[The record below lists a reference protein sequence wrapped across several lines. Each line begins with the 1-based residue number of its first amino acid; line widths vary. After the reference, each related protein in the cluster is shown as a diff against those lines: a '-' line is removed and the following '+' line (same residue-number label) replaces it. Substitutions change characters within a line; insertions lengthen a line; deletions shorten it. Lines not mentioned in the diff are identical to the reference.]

1 MLNFNKC
8 EPTIFVLLPVRHI
21 RYKCSMLL
29 LILLRFNS
37 SFIDDFDVVFNKSFI
52 SICIQSSPCN
62 VALFFISSSRRQSII
77 KYDLFFIYFC
87 FCLIFSISRGDI
99 CI

>member
-1 MLNFNKC
+1 MPKFNKC
-8 EPTIFVLLPVRHI
+8 FPTILVRLPVRHI

-62 VALFFISSSRRQSII
+62 VALFCISSSPRQSII
-77 KYDLFFIYFC
+77 KYDLFFRCFC
-87 FCLIFSISRGDI
+87 CCLIFSISRGDI